1 MIGALARG
9 ALDVLADVVE
19 RYDRNEVKCEKT
31 PDVFVV
37 VVATVATIWAV
48 ELSFVFGRR
57 NATCTEN
64 DKEDHE
70 STMH

>member
-48 ELSFVFGRR
+48 ELS
-57 NATCTEN
+57 CLW
-64 DKEDHE
+64 
-70 STMH
+70 SS